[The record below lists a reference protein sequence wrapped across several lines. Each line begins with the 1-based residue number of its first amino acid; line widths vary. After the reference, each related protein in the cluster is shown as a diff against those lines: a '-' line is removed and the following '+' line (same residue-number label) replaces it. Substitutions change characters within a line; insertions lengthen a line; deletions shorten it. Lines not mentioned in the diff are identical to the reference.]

1 MLGGTVLAYF
11 DNAATTYP
19 KPKIVYEA
27 MNVFYRN
34 NSGSFGR
41 GNYQSALHV
50 GDVVADTRK
59 RIQAL
64 FHCPAKQV
72 VFTPTA
78 TIALNIVIQ
87 GMIVKGVKN
96 IYISPFEHNAV
107 TRTLYHY
114 EQQGCIQVMQLAVTK
129 DMVFDLERIRYQFD
143 EVRPDFIIVS
153 HASNVCGLIAPVRE
167 IFELGKKYDAVTLV
181 DMAQTAG
188 LIDCDLS
195 LDVYDFAVFEGNK
208 TLYGP
213 TGIGGFVMKPDFEL
227 PATIFGGTGFESA
240 NQNMPESLPERFEV
254 GTSNIVGIAGLNASL
269 QWIEETGIKV
279 IQSREEENRKRLLE
293 LLKQYEFIKIV
304 GAYEDNQYVGIV
316 SCLIEGVSSD
326 SAGSIFDRCNV
337 AVRTGLHCAPL
348 AHKFLHT
355 YPAGTVRFS
364 VNYFTSDKDFE
375 ELEEALNYIDNNM

>member
-1 MLGGTVLAYF
+1 MAYF
-11 DNAATTYP
+11 DNAATTFP

-195 LDVYDFAVFEGNK
+195 FDVYDFAVFEGHK

-293 LLKQYEFIKIV
+293 LLKQYNFIKIV
-304 GAYEDNQYVGIV
+304 GAYEGNQYVGIV

-375 ELEEALNYIDNNM
+375 ELEEALEFIEENI

>member
-1 MLGGTVLAYF
+1 MAYF

-19 KPKIVYEA
+19 KPDVVYEA
-27 MNVFYRN
+27 MDMFYRN

-41 GNYQSALHV
+41 GNYKSALHV

-59 RIQAL
+59 RLQAL

-87 GMIVKGVKN
+87 GMIVKGAKK

-107 TRTLYHY
+107 TRTLHHY
-114 EQQGCIQVMQLAVTK
+114 EQQGCIQVIQLAVTE
-129 DMVFDLERIRYQFD
+129 DMVFDLESIRYQFD
-143 EVRPDFIIVS
+143 DNKPDFVIVS
-153 HASNVCGLIAPVRE
+153 HASNVFGLIAPVKE
-167 IFELGKKYDAVTLV
+167 IFELGKKYGAVTLV

-188 LIDCDLS
+188 LLDSDLS
-195 LDVYDFAVFEGNK
+195 LDVYDFAVFEGHK

-213 TGIGGFVMKPDFEL
+213 TGIGGFVMKPDFDL

-240 NQNMPESLPERFEV
+240 NQNMPDSLPERFEV
-254 GTSNIVGIAGLNASL
+254 GTSNIVGIAGLNAAL
-269 QWIEETGIKV
+269 RWIEETGIRV
-279 IQSREEENRKRLLE
+279 IQKREEENRKRLLE
-293 LLKQYEFIKIV
+293 LLKKYDFIKTV
-304 GAYEDNQYVGIV
+304 GAYGGKQYVGIV

-326 SAGSIFDRCNV
+326 SAGSIFDRCNI

-375 ELEEALNYIDNNM
+375 ELEEALNYIEENI

>member
-1 MLGGTVLAYF
+1 MAYF

-195 LDVYDFAVFEGNK
+195 LDVYDFAVFEGHK

-293 LLKQYEFIKIV
+293 LLKQYNFIKIV
-304 GAYEDNQYVGIV
+304 GAYEGNQYVGIV

-375 ELEEALNYIDNNM
+375 ELEEALEFIEENL

>member
-1 MLGGTVLAYF
+1 MAYF
-11 DNAATTYP
+11 DNAATTFP

-96 IYISPFEHNAV
+96 IYVSPFEHNAV

-195 LDVYDFAVFEGNK
+195 LDVYDFAVFEGHK

-279 IQSREEENRKRLLE
+279 IHSREEENRKRLLE

>member
-1 MLGGTVLAYF
+1 MAYF

-59 RIQAL
+59 RIQVL

-195 LDVYDFAVFEGNK
+195 LDVYDFAVFEGHK

-293 LLKQYEFIKIV
+293 LLKQYNFIKIV
-304 GAYEDNQYVGIV
+304 GAYEGNQYVGIV

-375 ELEEALNYIDNNM
+375 ELEEALEFIEENI